1 MEVLRRVENPCNKNI
16 LRRLQHAGNSPN
28 HV

>member
-1 MEVLRRVENPCNKNI
+1 MEVLRRVENLCDKNI
-16 LRRLQHAGNSPN
+16 LRRLQHAGNSLN